1 MRNTMRTISGYDL
14 TITWSDGEKYI
25 VSIPDGL
32 AMKIEDYLDQ
42 LEQEENE
49 YMDHV
54 SEEVE
59 EMLSFLNIRGDN
71 ND

>member
-1 MRNTMRTISGYDL
+1 MRTINGYDL

-25 VSIPDGL
+25 VSIPDAI
-32 AMKIEDYLDQ
+32 AMRIEDYLDQ
-42 LEQEENE
+42 VEQEENE

-59 EMLSFLNIRGDN
+59 EMLSFLNVRGDN

>member
-1 MRNTMRTISGYDL
+1 MRTINGYDL

-25 VSIPDGL
+25 VSIPDAI
-32 AMKIEDYLDQ
+32 AMRIEDYLDQ
-42 LEQEENE
+42 VEQEENE
-49 YMDHV
+49 YRDRV

-59 EMLSFLNIRGDN
+59 EMLSFLNIRGDK

>member
-1 MRNTMRTISGYDL
+1 MRTINGYDL

-25 VSIPDGL
+25 VSIPDAI
-32 AMKIEDYLDQ
+32 AMRIEDYLDQ
-42 LEQEENE
+42 VEQEENE

-59 EMLSFLNIRGDN
+59 EMLSFLNIRGDK

>member
-1 MRNTMRTISGYDL
+1 MRTINGYDL

-25 VSIPDGL
+25 VSIPDAI
-32 AMKIEDYLDQ
+32 AMRIEDYLDQ
-42 LEQEENE
+42 VEQEENE

-59 EMLSFLNIRGDN
+59 EMLSFLNVRGDK

>member
-1 MRNTMRTISGYDL
+1 MRTINGYDL

-25 VSIPDGL
+25 VSIPDAI
-32 AMKIEDYLDQ
+32 AMRIEDYLDQ
-42 LEQEENE
+42 VEQEENE

-59 EMLSFLNIRGDN
+59 EMLSFMNIRGQH